1 MTDEQIIKAWE
12 KILSAGDAP
21 IGKHWLCGSVT
32 TEFAKATLDML
43 NRQNAEIERLTKRQK
58 PTVASGYKVE
68 NGKIVFF
75 TTMLGGCRNE
85 YENLDEVAKT
95 LNELL
100 QEAYAKDEIAF
111 HLRCAKEDLKSARAE
126 AINAYF
132 DEVKKRC
139 IESGIYPVIVKNIM
153 EDVRK
158 EMT

>member
-1 MTDEQIIKAWE
+1 MADEQIIKAWE

-43 NRQNAEIERLTKRQK
+43 NRQKAEIERLQR
-58 PTVASGYKVE
+58 
-68 NGKIVFF
+68 
-75 TTMLGGCRNE
+75 
-85 YENLDEVAKT
+85 
-95 LNELL
+95 
-100 QEAYAKDEIAF
+100 AYAVYEETTGLK
-111 HLRCAKEDLKSARAE
+111 RAKFE
-126 AINAYF
+126 AINTYHE
-132 DEVKKRC
+132 EVTKRC